1 MRMTW
6 IGMLAFAIVVNA
18 QTTTPVQRR
27 SITAVGNATVST
39 TPDKA
44 LVDVG
49 VSTQAATAQDAST
62 RNATQVSSVLSA
74 MRVVLGAAADIKT
87 VSYSLSPVYNNPQP
101 GQNATIIGYVATN
114 VVEATVT
121 DLTVIGKVI
130 DVSIAAGA
138 NRVQGIQFG
147 LQNPDPVQAQ
157 ALKAAATSAL
167 AQANAIASGLGV
179 HTGNVIHA
187 SEGVNYVAPQQ
198 LSLGAAT
205 PAATTPVEPGLIQVQ
220 GVVTIEVEIT

>member
-1 MRMTW
+1 M
-6 IGMLAFAIVVNA
+6 
-18 QTTTPVQRR
+18 
-27 SITAVGNATVST
+27 
-39 TPDKA
+39 
-44 LVDVG
+44 
-49 VSTQAATAQDAST
+49 
-62 RNATQVSSVLSA
+62 
-74 MRVVLGAAADIKT
+74 
-87 VSYSLSPVYNNPQP
+87 
-101 GQNATIIGYVATN
+101 ATN
-114 VVEATVT
+114 IVEATLT
-121 DLTVIGKVI
+121 DLTLIGKVI

-157 ALKAAATSAL
+157 ALKTAAISAL

-187 SEGVNYVAPQQ
+187 SEGVNYVTPPAS

-205 PAATTPVEPGLIQVQ
+205 PAATPVEPGLIQVQ